1 MKRTIAI
8 GDVHGCAR
16 TLRAMVEDRIGL
28 DRADHLILLG
38 DYIDRG
44 PSSKAVL
51 DYIVGLIELGYS
63 VTPLRG
69 NHDDLLVRAR
79 FSTFWHEK
87 WMMNGGATTLCS
99 LGASSPLDVDP
110 HYVNLIEALPLYC
123 HTPQFTCTHASLN
136 MEIEDPFADTYA
148 MMFLRT
154 EGVTRSKIGGRR
166 LLCGHTPQTRERI
179 YHRLECEN
187 KVIIDNGCVYA
198 GEPGMGFLCAFDLD
212 SFDLMFV
219 RNIDHD

>member
-8 GDVHGCAR
+8 GDVHGCVR
-16 TLRAMVEDRIGL
+16 TLRAMVEERIGL
-28 DRADHLILLG
+28 DRVDHLILLG

-51 DYIVGLIELGYS
+51 DYIVHLIEAGYN

-69 NHDDLLVRAR
+69 NHDDLLIRAR
-79 FSTFWHEK
+79 FSEFWYEK
-87 WMMNGGATTLCS
+87 WMMNGGASTLCS
-99 LGASSPLDVDP
+99 LGASSPAAIDP
-110 HYVNLIEALPLYC
+110 WYVNLIEALPLYC
-123 HTPQFTCTHASLN
+123 QTPQFTCTHASLN
-136 MEIEDPFADTYA
+136 MEIDDPFTDTHA
-148 MMFLRT
+148 MLFHRT
-154 EGVTRSKIGGRR
+154 EAVDRSKIGGRR

-179 YHRLECEN
+179 YHRLEWEN

-198 GEPGMGFLCAFDLD
+198 GEPGMGFLCAMDLD

-219 RNIDHD
+219 RNIDIT